1 MIAAA
6 LLQISNSCHVGLVK
20 SCLARHES
28 LTTHKCDGVSP
39 VLSAK
44 DYRRYAQ
51 QCLRC
56 ADETENDGDREIF
69 LEMATAWTQLE
80 LTSAPADIAT
90 CKTLSKGRSSAA
102 LPPVSNAGGAAVPTA
117 SPRRL

>member
-1 MIAAA
+1 M
-6 LLQISNSCHVGLVK
+6 
-20 SCLARHES
+20 
-28 LTTHKCDGVSP
+28 GVSP

-56 ADETENDGDREIF
+56 ADEAENDGDREIF

-80 LTSAPADIAT
+80 LTSAPADIAK
-90 CKTLSKGRSSAA
+90 CSKGRSSAA
-102 LPPVSNAGGAAVPTA
+102 LPAVSTAGGAAVPTA